1 MSRLFGYNMN
11 EKVCPIHGI
20 KINHLKNKRCPKC
33 EAKKLE
39 YKYYYGDEDGIRL
52 GDEDGEDRHC

>member
-1 MSRLFGYNMN
+1 MN